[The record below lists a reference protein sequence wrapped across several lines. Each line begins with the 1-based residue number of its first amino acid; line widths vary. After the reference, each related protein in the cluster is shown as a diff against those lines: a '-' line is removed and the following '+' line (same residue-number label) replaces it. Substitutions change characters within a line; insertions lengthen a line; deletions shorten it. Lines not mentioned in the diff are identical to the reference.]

1 MKKSSFIDPVMQL
14 PGIQP
19 LRLMQLS
26 LLMIRTDVN
35 MPDNSGY
42 ILSRSDARALS
53 ISGMPV
59 QVDLLSIINSNLLI
73 IRIFCQ
79 FFVDK
84 KFELRSGV
92 CDMIRQLADMV
103 GCLFYYNPHKQTPRP
118 LNSPAHGGRRPPKKK
133 AKRNLTELK

>member
-1 MKKSSFIDPVMQL
+1 MKKSSFIDPVIQL
-14 PGIQP
+14 PGIQ
-19 LRLMQLS
+19 LVRLMQLS

-84 KFELRSGV
+84 KFELRSEV
-92 CDMIRQLADMV
+92 CDIFSTQSLT
-103 GCLFYYNPHKQTPRP
+103 F
-118 LNSPAHGGRRPPKKK
+118 K
-133 AKRNLTELK
+133 AVAFFC

>member
-1 MKKSSFIDPVMQL
+1 MKKSSFIIDPLMQL
-14 PGIQP
+14 PGIKPEQ
-19 LRLMQLS
+19 LMQFS
-26 LLMIRTDVN
+26 LPAICSDVN

-42 ILSRSDARALS
+42 ILSRSDVRALS

-92 CDMIRQLADMV
+92 CDMIRQHADPA
-103 GCLFYYNPHKQTPRP
+103 GCLSVKQSEHP
-118 LNSPAHGGRRPPKKK
+118 
-133 AKRNLTELK
+133 EW